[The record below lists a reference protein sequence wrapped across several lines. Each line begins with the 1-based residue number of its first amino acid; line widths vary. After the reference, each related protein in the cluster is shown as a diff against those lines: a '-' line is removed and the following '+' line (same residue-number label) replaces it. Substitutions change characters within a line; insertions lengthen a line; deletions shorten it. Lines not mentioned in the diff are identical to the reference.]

1 MTTARATTTTARE
14 ADAEILTTPGHA
26 RAGRVLYPCAVLRF
40 LLLLLSVALATP
52 ALAAPAPPALTV
64 DDVDTQ
70 GYRWM
75 FGSQQPVPA
84 TGAAFK
90 TWRSTLVLDEIET
103 IDLTVAFDLRVARP
117 KSTSRAE
124 PSFPLLVID
133 ASVGTWCDGHGV
145 QVEEVAAPAGFEHLG
160 EPRACVVTL
169 PETTYRRGGTLIG
182 SVVAH
187 TPRQEY
193 VEDRFAMALP
203 VQPLVHPAERVE
215 MAVEYTVADNP
226 RIRADH
232 WGVELGRQVL
242 DKDRERIF
250 VALEDVAPVPLA
262 GGASSIVG
270 RVPTLL
276 VDSGE
281 SWDEVA
287 TFHSVFYDNAA
298 RAKGA
303 VLRMAGAVFAQP
315 DVPSAAVEAVIQAL
329 DGTELDTSGGSG
341 GAWRLPLPALAT
353 AEEGKGTAADRAALL
368 VALLRTADVKA
379 EVLLLS
385 GSSVPVGPDE
395 PLPMLD
401 TTLVVVPNGAA
412 DGRDLYVDPSRGS
425 LWLGSL
431 PEELLDRDALLLS
444 RSGARWAR
452 TPSAVPGRSWTL
464 NASERTDGAFDISIR
479 GELTGAPAA
488 RLREWLVAGRDDAGF
503 PAPDLAWVTGWSED
517 LTPRFHS
524 PDGTR
529 LIVRATGTVPRER
542 AVPGGF
548 LTGPVVPVVAPDVGV
563 SRWPYPRD
571 ARRLDFEL
579 LESWTFRGLL
589 SGPVLPP
596 GNKVTPFCSV
606 ESEGAWSGPV
616 LTRRSLIKF
625 SARQLPR
632 DASVEVE
639 RFDEFLARMLGEVK
653 APAKSPEQ

>member
-1 MTTARATTTTARE
+1 M
-14 ADAEILTTPGHA
+14 
-26 RAGRVLYPCAVLRF
+26 LYPCAVLR
-40 LLLLLSVALATP
+40 LIPLLSLLVLSLAT
-52 ALAAPAPPALTV
+52 AASAAPPPPALTV
-64 DDVDTQ
+64 DDVDTR

-75 FGSQQPVPA
+75 FASQQPVPR

-90 TWRSTLVLDEIET
+90 TWRASLVLDEIES
-103 IDLTVAFDLRVARP
+103 IELSVAFDLRVARP
-117 KSTSRAE
+117 RTTTRTE
-124 PSFPLLVID
+124 PRFPVLVID
-133 ASVGTWCDGHGV
+133 ASVGTWCEGEGV
-145 QVEEVAAPAGFEHLG
+145 AVEEVPAPPGFEHLG
-160 EPRACVVTL
+160 DPRACAVTI
-169 PETTYRRGGTLIG
+169 PETTLKRGGAVIG
-182 SVVAH
+182 AVLAH
-187 TPRQEY
+187 TPREEY

-203 VQPLVHPAERVE
+203 VQPLVHAADRVE
-215 MAVEYTVADNP
+215 IAVDYAIADNP
-226 RIRADH
+226 RIRADR

-262 GGASSIVG
+262 RGASSIIG

-281 SWDEVA
+281 TWDEVA

-315 DVPSAAVEAVIQAL
+315 DVPSAAMEAVIQAL
-329 DGTELDTSGGSG
+329 DGTELDTSGGTG
-341 GAWRLPLPALAT
+341 GAWRLPLPALST

-401 TTLVVVPNGAA
+401 TTLVVVPRGAT
-412 DGRDLYVDPSRGS
+412 DGTDLYVDPSRGS
-425 LWLGSL
+425 LWLGCL
-431 PEELLDRDALLLS
+431 PEQLLGRDALLLS

-452 TPSAVPGRSWTL
+452 TPAAVPGRAWTL
-464 NASERTDGAFDISIR
+464 NASERTDGAFDISVR

-488 RLREWLVAGRDDAGF
+488 RLREWLVSGRDAAAF
-503 PAPDLAWVTGWSED
+503 PSSDLAWLGGWAEH
-517 LTPRFHS
+517 LPPVFHS

-529 LIVRATGTVPRER
+529 LIVRAAGVVPRSA
-542 AVPGGF
+542 AVPGGH
-548 LTGPVVPVVAPDVGV
+548 LGAPLVPTVAPDVGAT
-563 SRWPYPRD
+563 RWPYPRD
-571 ARRLDFEL
+571 ARRLDLQL
-579 LESWTFRGLL
+579 LESWTFRGIL
-589 SGPVLPP
+589 SGPPLPP
-596 GNKVTPFCSV
+596 GNKVTPFWSV

-616 LTRRSLIKF
+616 LTRRSRIQF

-639 RFDEFLARMLGEVK
+639 RFAEFLARMLAGVK
-653 APAKSPEQ
+653 APANSPEQ